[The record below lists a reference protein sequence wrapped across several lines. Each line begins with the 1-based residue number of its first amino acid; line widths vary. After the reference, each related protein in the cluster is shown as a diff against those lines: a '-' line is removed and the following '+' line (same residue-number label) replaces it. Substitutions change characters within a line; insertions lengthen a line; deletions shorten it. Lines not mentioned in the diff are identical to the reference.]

1 MGLFKNLFNREPPK
15 ACPKCG
21 EAGGWRCVVD
31 EGRPSAVIASRAVN
45 PFSPAPARNPFGQN
59 MTDTMGQ
66 RKSKRCYRCENC
78 GYEKRF

>member
-1 MGLFKNLFNREPPK
+1 MNLFGRKPPK

-31 EGRPSAVIASRAVN
+31 DGLPSAQMSAQAVN
-45 PFSPAPARNPFGQN
+45 PFSSAPIRSPFGQN
-59 MTDTMGQ
+59 MTATMGQ
-66 RKSKRCYRCENC
+66 KKSRTRYRCENC